1 MKKSVLLFAL
11 VLILLTD
18 LIVSKHI
25 SASQTLPTPDANY
38 VPNEV
43 LVKFFENT
51 AETSSL
57 RGVIAQVQGTVIN
70 YHKHPIEST
79 EWDTAVLSTRS
90 FVSFP
95 ELVRL
100 RVPEGLGTDWA
111 VSVLRDN
118 PLVEW
123 AEPNGIV
130 RATTTPND
138 TYFSTLWGLY
148 NTTQSG
154 GTSRADIHAPEAW
167 DIVTDSPDVVVA
179 VIDTGIAY
187 THPDLNDNIWINSE
201 EYGSGKE
208 TNGIDDDDNGY
219 IDDWH
224 GWDFVNDDNDPMDDD
239 STDNVYHGTHVAGII
254 GAEGNNNYGVTGV
267 TWDVQLMPLKVLDDE
282 GFGTYADIISA
293 IDYLVAKAVPISNNS
308 YGGTTYNSSLLYAIQ
323 AARSAG
329 HLFGAAAGNSG
340 INCDGTEKEY
350 PAAYNLDN
358 IVSVLATTDDDT
370 KPNWSNYGATTV
382 DIGAPGGE
390 DGTQSNYNI
399 NSTKPGPD
407 YQYHDGTSMATPYV
421 TGTAALAL
429 ARIPGLTYIQIKT
442 RIIDDAD
449 YKAALNG
456 KCVAS
461 GRLNAYNVV
470 YDADVPDGT
479 PDGLAITWYSWESAS
494 LTWNDNS
501 SDEIGFN
508 VERQRS
514 GEQQYSTI
522 DSLNKN
528 VASCLDTTL
537 AGGTNYYRVKAFN
550 MAGDSTSN
558 PLTATVAAGVPS
570 APSDLAA
577 ESPTLVHHVV
587 LTWTDNATNEQVF
600 VVQRRLSGG
609 GTWTNVGTVDADP
622 YEQYP
627 SMTWT
632 DTGVNQGNYYYRV
645 KATNPN
651 GSSSY
656 SSELYV
662 EVEQI

>member
-1 MKKSVLLFAL
+1 MKKSILLFVSVIVLLTAL
-11 VLILLTD
+11 M
-18 LIVSKHI
+18 VSKHG
-25 SASQTLPTPDANY
+25 SASQTLPALEANY

-43 LVKFFENT
+43 LVKFHENI
-51 AETSSL
+51 AEISSL
-57 RGVIAQVQGTVIN
+57 RSAIVQVQGTVIN
-70 YHKHPIEST
+70 YHKHQIDT
-79 EWDTAVLSTRS
+79 AEWDMAVPSTRS
-90 FVSFP
+90 FISFP
-95 ELVRL
+95 WLVRL
-100 RVPEGLGTDWA
+100 RVPEGLGTDRA
-111 VSVLRDN
+111 ISILKDS
-118 PLVEW
+118 PFVEW

-130 RATTTPND
+130 KATTTPND
-138 TYFSTLWGLY
+138 TYFTTLWGLY

-154 GTSRADIHAPEAW
+154 GTSRADIQAPEAW
-167 DIVTDSPDVVVA
+167 DVVTDSPDVVVA
-179 VIDTGIAY
+179 VVDTGIDY
-187 THPDLNDNIWINSE
+187 THPDLNDNIWINSG

-224 GWDFVNDDNDPMDDD
+224 GWDFVNDDNDPMDDN
-239 STDNVYHGTHVAGII
+239 SYNYVYHGTHVAGII

-267 TWDVQLMPLKVLDDE
+267 TWDVQLMPLKVLNYR
-282 GFGTYADIISA
+282 GQGTDADVISA
-293 IDYLVAKAVPISNNS
+293 IDYALAKSVPISNNS
-308 YGGTTYNSSLLYAIQ
+308 YGGPTYNASLLYALQ

-329 HLFGAAAGNSG
+329 HLFVAAAGNLG

-350 PAAYNLDN
+350 PASYNPDN
-358 IVSVLATTDDDT
+358 IISVLATADDDT

-382 DIGAPGGE
+382 DVGAPGGE
-390 DGTQSNYNI
+390 DDTQNNYNI
-399 NSTKPGPD
+399 NSTMPGPD
-407 YQYHDGTSMATPYV
+407 YQYEDGTSMAAPYV
-421 TGTAALAL
+421 AGTAALAL

-456 KCVAS
+456 KCVAN

-479 PDGLAITWYSWESAS
+479 PDGLAITWYSWGSAR

-508 VERQRS
+508 IERQRS

-528 VASCLDTTL
+528 FASCLDTTL

-550 MAGDSTSN
+550 MAGDAMSN

-570 APSDLAA
+570 APSNLAA

-587 LTWTDNATNEQVF
+587 LTWTDNATNEQSF

-609 GTWTNVGTVDADP
+609 GTWANVGTVDPDP

-627 SMTWT
+627 TMTWT

-656 SSELYV
+656 SNELYV

>member
-1 MKKSVLLFAL
+1 MKKSVLLF
-11 VLILLTD
+11 VSILILLSA
-18 LIVSKHI
+18 LMVSKHG
-25 SASQTLPTPDANY
+25 SASQIRPNLDAVY

-43 LVKFFENT
+43 LVKFRDNG
-51 AETSSL
+51 AEISSL
-57 RGVIAQVQGTVIN
+57 RGAIAQVQGTVIN
-70 YHKHPIEST
+70 YHKHPIESA
-79 EWDTAVLSTRS
+79 EWDSAVLSTRS

-95 ELVRL
+95 LLVRL
-100 RVPEGLGTDWA
+100 QVPEGLGTERA
-111 VSVLRDN
+111 ISLLREN

-167 DIVTDSPDVVVA
+167 DIVTESPDVVIA
-179 VIDTGIAY
+179 VIDSGIDY
-187 THPDLNDNIWINSE
+187 THPDLNDNIWINAG

-208 TNGIDDDDNGY
+208 TNGIDDDGNGY
-219 IDDWH
+219 VDDWH
-224 GWDFVNDDNDPMDDD
+224 GWDFVNDDNDPMDDF
-239 STDNVYHGTHVAGII
+239 STDYTYHGTHVAGII

-267 TWDVQLMPLKVLDDE
+267 TWDVQLMPLKVLNYE
-282 GFGTYADIISA
+282 GKGADADIIGA
-293 IDYLVAKAVPISNNS
+293 IDYAITKGVAISNNS
-308 YGGTTYNSSLLYAIQ
+308 YGETTYNSSLLYAIQ

-329 HLFGAAAGNSG
+329 QLFVAAAGNLG
-340 INCDGTEKEY
+340 INCDGTEKFY
-350 PAAYNLDN
+350 PASYSPDN
-358 IVSVLATTDDDT
+358 IISVLATTDDDT
-370 KPNWSNYGATTV
+370 KPGWSDYGAATV

-390 DGTQSNYNI
+390 DSNQNSFNI
-399 NSTKPGPD
+399 NSTKPGPS
-407 YQYHDGTSMATPYV
+407 YQYHAGTSMAAPYV
-421 TGTAALAL
+421 AGTAALAL

-456 KCVAS
+456 KCVAN

-479 PDGLAITWYSWESAS
+479 PDGLAITWYSWGSAR

-528 VASCLDTTL
+528 FAFSLDTTL

-550 MAGDSTSN
+550 MAGDATSN
-558 PLTATVAAGVPS
+558 PLTATVTAGVPA
-570 APSDLAA
+570 APSGLAA
-577 ESPTLVHHVV
+577 ESPALVHHVV
-587 LTWTDNATNEQVF
+587 LTWTDNATNEQSF

-609 GTWTNVGTVDADP
+609 GSWTNVGNVDADP

-651 GSSSY
+651 GSSSC

-662 EVEQI
+662 EVEEI